1 MNNIEEFLEA
11 AKIGDAERVGALLDI
26 DPTLAS
32 SARGANGISAF
43 MLALYHGRSDVVNL
57 LLDREIDLN
66 IFEAAASGQTR
77 RIEILLDRD
86 SALVNAHSPD
96 GFTPLTLA
104 AFFGRREA
112 IEILLSRGADP
123 EIVSKNAMSVR
134 PINSAMAHRQP
145 KVALAMGEML
155 LAYGANPNVAQM
167 GGWTPLHEAAAHGHA
182 DKARLL
188 LTHNADPNAR
198 SDDGKTPLQMALD
211 ANHQEVAEI
220 LRQHGARENA

>member
-11 AKIGDAERVGALLDI
+11 AKAGDAGRLGALLDN
-26 DPTLAS
+26 DPTLMS
-32 SARGANGISAF
+32 NARNETGVSAF
-43 MLALYHGRSDVVNL
+43 MLAVYCGHSDVVNL
-57 LLDREIDLN
+57 LLDRGIELN
-66 IFEAAASGQTR
+66 IFEAAAAGQTR

-86 SALVNAHSPD
+86 PALVNAHSPD

-104 AFFGRREA
+104 SFFGRKEV
-112 IEILLSRGADP
+112 IEILLARGADP
-123 EIVSKNAMSVR
+123 EIVSKNAMGVR

-145 KVALAMGEML
+145 QVALAMGEML
-155 LAYGANPNVAQM
+155 LAHGANPNVAQM

-188 LTHNADPNAR
+188 LTHNADPNAL

-211 ANHQEVAEI
+211 ANHTEVAEI
-220 LRQHGARENA
+220 LRQHGALENV